1 MPTQTI
7 TNKQRNSLRQLN
19 LRTVAFSKANV
30 VAVSQIFYVLGIH
43 AHCVETRYQLVLW
56 HPLESIPQP
65 TRDQW
70 L

>member
-30 VAVSQIFYVLGIH
+30 VAVS
-43 AHCVETRYQLVLW
+43 
-56 HPLESIPQP
+56 
-65 TRDQW
+65 
-70 L
+70 